1 MKGIRHTVE
10 YPGLLIL
17 LAVLLLAG
25 CTSSPS
31 GYYNLRALSE
41 VEFRDILAD
50 IEESRVIFVGEG
62 HTIVKDHMVQ
72 MEVIRH
78 LRKKGRKVV
87 IAMEVFPYRLQPL
100 LNDWVMGEIDEAK
113 LRQAYYS
120 TWTVDYS
127 HYKEI
132 FRFARKEGLPI
143 LGINADPAYIDY
155 ISRYGIERI
164 SEKTL
169 KKIKYRECREDPA
182 YMSEMKLIWGRMPH
196 GGEFLEVCNV
206 GRFRE
211 AFMAYN
217 LATNMTAGDYTT
229 VVLLGA
235 FHAMK
240 RAVPHMLEI
249 QTGERN
255 FKVMMPDN
263 VKILIGRPLSSDQ
276 ADYSWQRS
284 PSSFSM
290 GTE

>member
-1 MKGIRHTVE
+1 MKAIIHPVE

-31 GYYNLRALSE
+31 DYYNLHDLSG

-62 HTIVKDHMVQ
+62 HTILKDHMVQ

-78 LRKKGRKVV
+78 LVKKGRKVV
-87 IAMEVFPYRLQPL
+87 IAMEIFPYRLQPV
-100 LNDWVMGEIDEAK
+100 LNNWVRGKIGEAK

-127 HYKEI
+127 YYRDI
-132 FRFARKEGLPI
+132 FSYARKEGLPI
-143 LGINADPAYIDY
+143 LGINADRAYMDY

-169 KKIKYRECREDPA
+169 KKLKYRSCREDPA
-182 YMSEMKLIWGRMPH
+182 YMSEMETIWGMMPH
-196 GGEFLEVCNV
+196 SGEFIEICNAHKL
-206 GRFRE
+206 RE

-217 LATNMTAGDYTT
+217 IATNMTAGDYTI

-235 FHAMK
+235 LHAIK
-240 RAVPHMLEI
+240 SAVPHMLEM

-255 FKVMMPDN
+255 FKVMMPAN
-263 VKILIGRPLSSDQ
+263 VELLIGRSLSFDQ

-284 PSSFSM
+284 GSPVLM